1 MRIVMASMNDIGR
14 YSIEELAK
22 HPEVELVGLFTVQE
36 RGGLYMDPTDYSQL
50 AEKYGLEVVRISNIN
65 SAETEKRMRQ
75 MQPDL
80 CMCIGWK
87 QIIKKSVLSIPK
99 FGWIGCHPTK
109 LLLKGE
115 KANPDTLSAPGNEP
129 LNHAILGGFKKTG
142 TSLQWLKLKIDTG
155 ELLARAEVDIDQHE
169 TAASLVEKMGRITG
183 RLISENLQSILD
195 GNPPRM
201 IQEHQGLM
209 PFMQPIVA
217 DDNCIDPAAPAEE
230 TYRLIRACVYPYPN
244 AFFEFYGSRIYVESA
259 RLQDGKFIDMK
270 LRFGGSPY
278 AK

>member
-22 HPEVELVGLFTVQE
+22 HPGVELVGLFTVKE
-36 RGGLYMDPTDYSQL
+36 RGGLYMDPADYSQL
-50 AEKYGLEVVRISNIN
+50 AEKYGLEVVRISDIN
-65 SAETEKRMRQ
+65 SPETEKRMRQ

-80 CMCIGWK
+80 GMCIGWK
-87 QIIKKSVLSIPK
+87 QIIKKKVLSIPQ

-115 KANPDTLSAPGNEP
+115 QADPDTLSAPGNEP

-155 ELLARAEVDIDQHE
+155 ELFARAEVDIDQHE
-169 TAASLVEKMGRITG
+169 TAATLVEKMGRITG
-183 RLISENLQSILD
+183 VLISENLQSVLD

-209 PFMQPIVA
+209 PFMPPIVA

-244 AFFEFYGSRIYVESA
+244 AFFEFHGSRIYVESA
-259 RLQDGKFIDMK
+259 RLEDGKFTDMK